1 MFSIPY
7 WVRTYW
13 AFEGIKD
20 IQSTNQKMFFFFFE
34 NDFLITRQRRL
45 KARDSKNKQHLNLS
59 TIVPWLDGWF
69 DILRNAVFVNH
80 TFLFV
85 CMFVCFLVF
94 CCINLTKLL
103 HIRICTYISIYIHV
117 HACMHIYIY
126 IIIYLYIHIHLHNAC
141 VSSH

>member
-20 IQSTNQKMFFFFFE
+20 IQSTNQKMFFLWKWL
-34 NDFLITRQRRL
+34 LITRQRRL
-45 KARDSKNKQHLNLS
+45 KARDSKNKQHLNCQLLS
-59 TIVPWLDGWF
+59 LDWMVDLIFCAMQFLLTIHF
-69 DILRNAVFVNH
+69 C
-80 TFLFV
+80 LFV

-103 HIRICTYISIYIHV
+103 RIRICTNIYIYTY
-117 HACMHIYIY
+117 ACMHAY
-126 IIIYLYIHIHLHNAC
+126 IIIYIHIYLHNAY